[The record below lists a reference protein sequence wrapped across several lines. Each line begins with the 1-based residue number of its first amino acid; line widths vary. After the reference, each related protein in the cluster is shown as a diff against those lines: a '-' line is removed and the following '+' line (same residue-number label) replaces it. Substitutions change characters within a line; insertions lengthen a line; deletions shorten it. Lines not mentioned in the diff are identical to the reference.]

1 MIVKKLATNYSHLRR
16 LCVGLALAAVIPAM
30 ASAEDASANTFPNKP
45 VRLVVGSAAGGSTD
59 MIARLLAEKLSI
71 AWRQPVIVEN
81 VTGAGGSIGAMQV
94 ARANPDGYT
103 LMMQSDSI
111 VLNIALLK
119 KPPYSLNDFAGV
131 VKAIVNAQ
139 ILVVR
144 PTLGVKTFK
153 QYVEL
158 AKKNPGQVS
167 LALPLSGGIAHIA
180 HEMIRQ
186 NLGIDVNYIPYRG
199 GGPAAVDVMAGHV
212 DATLI
217 TLAAVTE
224 YIKAGRLT
232 PLVVTTSY
240 RSPVLPDV
248 PTVAESGIPG
258 FNVESW
264 FGILVPAKTPRP
276 IVDKINRDML
286 EILANSET
294 KKQIESMGS
303 GVTSSTPQ
311 EFDASLR
318 ADLARYTQVIKTAG
332 ITLR

>member
-1 MIVKKLATNYSHLRR
+1 MR
-16 LCVGLALAAVIPAM
+16 
-30 ASAEDASANTFPNKP
+30 
-45 VRLVVGSAAGGSTD
+45 
-59 MIARLLAEKLSI
+59 
-71 AWRQPVIVEN
+71 
-81 VTGAGGSIGAMQV
+81 V

-103 LMMQSDSI
+103 LLMQNDSI
-111 VLNIALLK
+111 LLNIALLK

-131 VKAIVNAQ
+131 VKAINNPQ

-153 QYVEL
+153 QYVDL
-158 AKKNPGQVS
+158 ARKNPGQGS
-167 LALPLSGGIAHIA
+167 LALPTSGGIAQIA
-180 HEMIRQ
+180 HEMISQ
-186 NLGIDVNYIPYRG
+186 KLGIHVNYIPYSG
-199 GGPAAVDVMAGHV
+199 GGPAAVAVIGGYV

-224 YIKAGRLT
+224 YIKTGRLT

-264 FGILVPAKTPRP
+264 VGMLVPATTPRP

-286 EILANSET
+286 KILTNSET
-294 KKQIESMGS
+294 KKKVESMGY

-318 ADLARYTQVIKTAG
+318 AELASYTQVIKTAG
-332 ITLR
+332 ITLK